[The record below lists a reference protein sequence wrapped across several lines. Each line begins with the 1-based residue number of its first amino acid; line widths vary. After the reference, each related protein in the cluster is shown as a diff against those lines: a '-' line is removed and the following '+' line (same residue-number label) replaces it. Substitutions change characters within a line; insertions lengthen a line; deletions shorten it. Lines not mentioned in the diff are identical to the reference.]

1 MTQPDP
7 KSGGKDRRGHYILKW
22 TALIAIIA
30 LMVTILAIRTADF
43 PEISSDDLSWI
54 EPPKQQTSAKI
65 DSLEIDSDT
74 GARLSLTIN
83 AVSTIPATTGEGNV
97 APDENAKRIAKGE
110 SLKTVMTL
118 VTLFVAFIAACM
130 ITIGVVWCRS
140 DTGKWLKKRPKW
152 LPCADILTVAAAI
165 AGLAFVFFDPFG
177 VRASLLIGHSSCG
190 KTLSDTVQHFP
201 PLKPPLTILEMFSA
215 ACADSHKETLSNT
228 VLLQNIAAAQK
239 PSHPAPPVTMW
250 TIAFVNLVIYLSG
263 ALAGVVVST
272 VVLFLSYVGGDGAE
286 SSQGVKPEGDLQK
299 RKENL
304 AMVVTTSS
312 IALSLGVAI
321 IHTFLNWGTVFLNE
335 NGRKIIEP
343 VASAGASYWGTMFL
357 IFTVLVAGLA
367 AYQLHKDIAE
377 AAKTN
382 TKKATPK
389 WIKEQKTPAE
399 WIKEHNLEFDPLKTV
414 STILVALGP
423 ILTSTVMTALSKG
436 VS

>member
-1 MTQPDP
+1 
-7 KSGGKDRRGHYILKW
+7 
-22 TALIAIIA
+22 
-30 LMVTILAIRTADF
+30 
-43 PEISSDDLSWI
+43 
-54 EPPKQQTSAKI
+54 
-65 DSLEIDSDT
+65 
-74 GARLSLTIN
+74 
-83 AVSTIPATTGEGNV
+83 
-97 APDENAKRIAKGE
+97 
-110 SLKTVMTL
+110 
-118 VTLFVAFIAACM
+118 
-130 ITIGVVWCRS
+130 
-140 DTGKWLKKRPKW
+140 
-152 LPCADILTVAAAI
+152 
-165 AGLAFVFFDPFG
+165 
-177 VRASLLIGHSSCG
+177 
-190 KTLSDTVQHFP
+190 
-201 PLKPPLTILEMFSA
+201 
-215 ACADSHKETLSNT
+215 
-228 VLLQNIAAAQK
+228 
-239 PSHPAPPVTMW
+239 
-250 TIAFVNLVIYLSG
+250 
-263 ALAGVVVST
+263 
-272 VVLFLSYVGGDGAE
+272 
-286 SSQGVKPEGDLQK
+286 
-299 RKENL
+299 
-304 AMVVTTSS
+304 MVVTTSS